1 VRLRPLTTWLR
12 VAAVLLALLGAR
24 HAHATKVAILETPE
38 SSAALSEAVFRL
50 QGELLAVGIEVEIA
64 SRPGPDAR
72 GTRATL
78 EEICAQRHLD
88 AIVDVI
94 GVAGPEAMEVWAFE
108 PKGGRLELW
117 RVLPDPH
124 APSASVNLA
133 IRTSETI
140 RSNLVERGLLRREE
154 APESEAPPA
163 NDNAGSS
170 PRPPSQGRASVGA
183 GVALL
188 TSFDGVGPAVMPL
201 IRIGWDVGSSVR
213 VQATAAGFGT
223 RPTLR
228 SAIGSAKVAQS
239 FANLGLWRCF
249 WCAGRISPFASLAL
263 GVERTSLSG
272 AAVAPSVFHSV
283 SSTGWL
289 LEGGVGVAFRLSTS
303 YFLSFAAHVQVVEPR
318 AVIHFAD
325 EVVARSGRP
334 NLALDLTLGL
344 WP

>member
-1 VRLRPLTTWLR
+1 M
-12 VAAVLLALLGAR
+12 LLALLCAR
-24 HAHATKVAILETPE
+24 HVQATKVAILETPE
-38 SSAALSEAVFRL
+38 SAAALSEAVFRL

-94 GVAGPEAMEVWAFE
+94 GVAGPEAMEVWAFA

-133 IRTSETI
+133 IRASETI

-154 APESEAPPA
+154 GSVSGAPPA
-163 NDNAGSS
+163 ANGDALSS
-170 PRPPSQGRASVGA
+170 PRPASQGRASVGA
-183 GVALL
+183 GVAIL

-201 IRIGWDVGSSVR
+201 IRIGWDVGSSLR

-228 SAIGSAKVAQS
+228 NAIGSAKVAQS
-239 FANLGLWRCF
+239 FASLGLRRCF
-249 WCAGRISPFASLAL
+249 WCAGSVSPFASLAL

-272 AAVAPSVFHSV
+272 DAVAPSVFHSV
-283 SSTGWL
+283 SSMGAL
-289 LEGGVGVAFRLSTS
+289 LDGGVGVAFRLSTS
-303 YFLSFAAHVQVVEPR
+303 YFVSLGAHLQVIQPR

-325 EVVARSGRP
+325 DVVARSGRP